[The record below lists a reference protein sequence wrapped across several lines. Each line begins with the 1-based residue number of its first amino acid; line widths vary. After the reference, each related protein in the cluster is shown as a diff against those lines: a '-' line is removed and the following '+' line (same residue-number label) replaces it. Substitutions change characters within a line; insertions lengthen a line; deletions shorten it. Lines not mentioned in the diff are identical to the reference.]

1 MVGNAHY
8 TLFFEKSNI
17 SVRIEE
23 SGVRSQGSG
32 VRIFVGSYHLPEVC
46 FFSIIKNNLK
56 NLIIMYPE
64 FLHIRPI

>member
-17 SVRIEE
+17 SVGIQE
-23 SGVRSQGSG
+23 SEYLLVAI
-32 VRIFVGSYHLPEVC
+32 IFQKSVFC
-46 FFSIIKNNLK
+46 AIIKNNLK

-64 FLHIRPI
+64 FLHISPR

>member
-17 SVRIEE
+17 SVGIQE
-23 SGVRSQGSG
+23 SG

-46 FFSIIKNNLK
+46 FLFN
-56 NLIIMYPE
+56 YQE
-64 FLHIRPI
+64 